1 MGPRPT
7 HLSLKPD
14 EADAASG
21 YEDFQP
27 PQVRAWR
34 DLPSPRAG
42 EVPPA
47 LSPLD
52 ALAFQLRPLHEEF
65 KRKEQNGRRISRLP
79 PTMVASEV
87 RSRPDYFRSM
97 SNESKM
103 SAVAEGQE
111 DRDFSPVEHWGK
123 AATQLPEKD
132 RPVSHYPMF
141 DRTSVATRDSR
152 DIPGVPTPFY
162 DAQEDQNP
170 HTPSAS
176 EAPEYFGIPRATS
189 PDPVD
194 PKLNVQA
201 PSPHAPPSL
210 TNSIDTVSSHPRTR
224 TNDSQRS
231 HRSQQSL
238 ASERER
244 GLAPPQ
250 SPRIPRSPRSF
261 QSIRSV
267 PPDSDAE
274 DGPAAGGSH
283 LAGVSSRKF
292 SGSSNTSRPQS
303 PFSPWMHP
311 IHRSPSMTS
320 EYSMNGSQQL
330 QRPAPGVSN
339 FSNFSRPMSSSGSRP
354 SFDSRTSFDNR
365 PSLDR
370 QTSDL
375 PRRAPSGASSS
386 TEASFRPAVSR
397 EGSGDDVLAT
407 PMSHMHIETPGLT
420 SRQEYFPSDGATP
433 DANSSSSYIYAK
445 YALPRGRPV
454 DRGSTAFRDSWIQTQ
469 SEWDKQHG
477 TLPGHER
484 NQSDS
489 PIFESVPR
497 GSPAQSEIARGGRTL
512 ASTPS
517 EARSHSADPRGFV
530 KPAHQISSMHR
541 SSPSVKTDS
550 TDRTL
555 KAVPLHKKSPS
566 ADLTPDEHLDIG
578 IAAHDKGETN
588 KSTYHLRLAALA
600 GLPTG
605 MLLYALAC
613 RHGWGMRPNQEEGV
627 KWLKKAMETS
637 ALDVATAEERLNG
650 GNKKLDPTERKKKKA
665 QYALAIYELGNSSMH
680 GWGCSKDKALAVR
693 CYEVAGAWGDADAL
707 AEAAFCYTKGLGV
720 KKDPKKGAS
729 LYRKAAE
736 HGVSMAGNSWIYKSK
751 YMDNDCSETLEKDRK
766 RPDTAISKDSGIS
779 GDTKSRE
786 EKPSKSKDEKSSKS
800 KDEKQGRSRSR
811 TSLISGKEFHVGT
824 EVLAGVRSPGQDGLL
839 NLGRKAE
846 PGSDAEQE
854 QIHKEG
860 TDYIKDHIADD
871 GTGRAGDTFDSG
883 VSQKAT
889 DGQSGPGDT
898 FDSGV
903 SRTATDDQSGP
914 GDTMDSEANK
924 NLGSEGHL
932 EREESGQKGFKKEG
946 GKKMENESAIPT
958 AGGQRLGQE
967 HWGESKIVPENPK
980 PQEDGQPDDETARN
994 TAKNARGAGSGDGEG
1009 KQSLVD
1015 KIKDKLP
1022 IGNKNKE

>member
-7 HLSLKPD
+7 HLNLKND
-14 EADAASG
+14 EADAAAG
-21 YEDFQP
+21 YEEFQP
-27 PQVRAWR
+27 PKVRAWR
-34 DLPSPRAG
+34 ELPSPRAG

-52 ALAFQLRPLHEEF
+52 ALAFQLRPLHQEF

-87 RSRPDYFRSM
+87 RSRPDYFRSL

-111 DRDFSPVEHWGK
+111 EASASPVEHR
-123 AATQLPEKD
+123 AQATTQSPGKD

-141 DRTSVATRDSR
+141 DRASVATRDSR
-152 DIPGVPTPFY
+152 DIPGVPTPFF

-170 HTPSAS
+170 HTSSAI
-176 EAPEYFGIPRATS
+176 EAPDYFGIPRATS

-238 ASERER
+238 ASEREK

-250 SPRIPRSPRSF
+250 SPRFPRSPRSF

-274 DGPAAGGSH
+274 DGASAGGSH
-283 LAGVSSRKF
+283 VAGVSSRKF
-292 SGSSNTSRPQS
+292 SGSSNMSRPQS
-303 PFSPWMHP
+303 PFSPWMHS

-330 QRPAPGVSN
+330 QRPAPGFSN

-370 QTSDL
+370 QTSDP

-386 TEASFRPAVSR
+386 TEASFRLAASR

-420 SRQEYFPSDGATP
+420 SGQEYFPSDGKTP

-454 DRGSTAFRDSWIQTQ
+454 DRSSTAFRDSWIQDQ
-469 SEWDKQHG
+469 FEWEKQHG

-489 PIFESVPR
+489 PLFESVPR

-512 ASTPS
+512 TPTTS

-530 KPAHQISSMHR
+530 KPAQQFSSMHR

-588 KSTYHLRLAALA
+588 KSTYHLRLAAMA

-650 GNKKLDPTERKKKKA
+650 GNKKLDPIERKKKKA

-751 YMDNDCSETLEKDRK
+751 YMDNDSTEPLEKDKK
-766 RPDTAISKDSGIS
+766 RPDTAISKDSSIS
-779 GDTKSRE
+779 ADTKSRE
-786 EKPSKSKDEKSSKS
+786 EKSSKSKDEKASRS

-811 TSLISGKEFHVGT
+811 SIWG
-824 EVLAGVRSPGQDGLL
+824 
-839 NLGRKAE
+839 
-846 PGSDAEQE
+846 
-854 QIHKEG
+854 
-860 TDYIKDHIADD
+860 
-871 GTGRAGDTFDSG
+871 
-883 VSQKAT
+883 
-889 DGQSGPGDT
+889 
-898 FDSGV
+898 
-903 SRTATDDQSGP
+903 
-914 GDTMDSEANK
+914 
-924 NLGSEGHL
+924 
-932 EREESGQKGFKKEG
+932 KKE
-946 GKKMENESAIPT
+946 KPT
-958 AGGQRLGQE
+958 FEPMPTRQYQE
-967 HWGESKIVPENPK
+967 R
-980 PQEDGQPDDETARN
+980 QPFD
-994 TAKNARGAGSGDGEG
+994 
-1009 KQSLVD
+1009 
-1015 KIKDKLP
+1015 
-1022 IGNKNKE
+1022 